1 MDLVIDLLSWV
12 FLVAG
17 AFFMFV
23 AGLGVLRLPDVF
35 SRMHAAGMKDTL
47 GLALTMVGL
56 ILQAGFTL
64 VSAKLVLIWAFL
76 WFASPVAGHATARA
90 ALLGG
95 VKPVLYRRG
104 GGVDTSGTAASVRE
118 EINRGEG
125 ERA

>member
-17 AFFMFV
+17 AFFMV
-23 AGLGVLRLPDVF
+23 TSGVGVLRLPDVF
-35 SRMHAAGMKDTL
+35 TRMHAAGMKDTL
-47 GLALTMVGL
+47 ALALTMVGL

-64 VSAKLVLIWAFL
+64 ITAKLLVIWLFL

-95 VKPVLYRRG
+95 VKPVLA
-104 GGVDTSGTAASVRE
+104 SAEEEAGTASTVRD
-118 EINRGEG
+118 EISHGEG
-125 ERA
+125 ERR

>member
-1 MDLVIDLLSWV
+1 MDLVIDLLSWF

-17 AFFMFV
+17 AFFMLT
-23 AGLGVLRLPDVF
+23 AGIGVLRLPDVF
-35 SRMHAAGMKDTL
+35 TRMHAAGMKDTL

-64 VSAKLVLIWAFL
+64 IAAKLLLIWIFL

-95 VKPVLYRRG
+95 VKPILHGRG
-104 GGVDTSGTAASVRE
+104 GGADASGTAAAVRE
-118 EINRGEG
+118 EISRGEG